1 MRNRQRRERG
11 TIPPETMVIDNASQT
26 FMRLVRL

>member
-1 MRNRQRRERG
+1 MRDRQRRKRG
-11 TIPPETMVIDNASQT
+11 TIPPETMVIDNARLL